1 MAGETTDI
9 EHETGPDESEQIPA
23 EVLERRDRA
32 LKLIRKFGEPVLRS
46 EAREVD
52 EFGDD
57 LEREV
62 VRMVQIMRDSLG
74 IGLAAPQVGLL
85 RRLFVY
91 QVGDDQRPIA
101 LINPEVEWISED
113 QEIMQEGCLSLPG
126 VHVDVE
132 RPVHV
137 RVAARDASGE
147 KQLVEASGLEARV
160 ILHEID
166 HLDGVLILDRASKEA
181 RREAMRELRE
191 AEGRSGLAA

>member
-1 MAGETTDI
+1 MAGETADI

>member
-1 MAGETTDI
+1 MAGEAANT
-9 EHETGPDESEQIPA
+9 EHETEPDESEQIPA

-46 EAREVD
+46 QAREVD

-57 LEREV
+57 LQREV
-62 VRMVQIMRDSLG
+62 QRMIEIMRDSLG
-74 IGLAAPQVGLL
+74 IGLAAPQVGLS
-85 RRLFVY
+85 RRLLVY

-113 QEIMQEGCLSLPG
+113 QEVMQEGCLSLPG
-126 VHVDVE
+126 VHIDVE
-132 RPVHV
+132 RPVYV
-137 RVAARDASGE
+137 RVAARGASGE

-160 ILHEID
+160 VLHEID